1 MQSSRPRFLQIYSK
15 RRHPLSNGYLERVRG
30 QSLDRFEKLRSKLA
44 TAEELVAG
52 KACVYATGSFG
63 RMEAGPLS
71 DLDLFIVVETDEKLK
86 NGKEITVNRL
96 DGIDEIK
103 LKHSLIEAVATCGI
117 APFDGA
123 GKYLELHGIDDFA
136 KKLGEREDDYLNTL
150 TGRLLLLLESRPLL
164 GRLVYE
170 RLLDKVVTAYFGD
183 FPGNESNFIP
193 AFLINDILRMWRTFA
208 VNYELERKK
217 GGKGY
222 RIKNLKLKY
231 ARMITCYSAVMYL
244 LARHIVANTVSPQD
258 VKDMVALTPSERLEW
273 ITLYVHPTGDDGQRF
288 TDLMHEVVEDYSSFL
303 AFSHGPREKIEA
315 EFDSNFAQ
323 WREDSYNFGR
333 KFAEALTI
341 LGQSSSPFD
350 GLYRIILI

>member
-1 MQSSRPRFLQIYSK
+1 M
-15 RRHPLSNGYLERVRG
+15 SNSYLESVRA
-30 QSLDRFEKLRSKLA
+30 QSLKRFEDLRSKLA
-44 TAEELVAG
+44 AAERLVAG

-71 DLDLFIVVETDEKLK
+71 DLDLFIVVETDVKRK

-96 DGIDEIK
+96 NGIDEIK
-103 LKHSLIEAVATCGI
+103 LKHSLIEAVEVCNI

-123 GKYLELHGIDDFA
+123 GKYLEMHGIDDFA
-136 KKLGEREDDYLNTL
+136 TKLGEREDDFLNTL

-164 GRLVYE
+164 GQPVYE

-183 FPGNESNFIP
+183 FPNNEGDFVP
-193 AFLINDILRMWRTFA
+193 AFLVNDILRMWRTFA
-208 VNYELERKK
+208 VNYELERRK
-217 GGKGY
+217 GGNGY

-244 LARHIVANTVSPQD
+244 LARHIAVGTVSPTD
-258 VKDMVALTPSERLEW
+258 VKEMVALTPSERLEW
-273 ITLYVHPTGDDGQRF
+273 IAEYVSPAGDNGQRF
-288 TDLMHEVVEDYSSFL
+288 TGLMHEVLDDYSTFL
-303 AFSHGPREKIEA
+303 AFSHRPKEKIEA
-315 EFDSNFAQ
+315 EFESCFPQ
-323 WREDSYNFGR
+323 WRKDSYNFGR